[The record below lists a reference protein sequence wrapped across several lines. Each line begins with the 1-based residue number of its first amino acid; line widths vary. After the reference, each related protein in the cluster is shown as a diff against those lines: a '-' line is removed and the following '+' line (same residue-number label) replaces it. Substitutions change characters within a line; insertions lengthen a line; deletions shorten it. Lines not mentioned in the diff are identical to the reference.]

1 MMCDGFPDSKGS
13 ICLMEINPV
22 LIVLGI
28 IVLAFGVWLV
38 RKLKP
43 AGESDSKIM
52 RSETVGGL
60 IVFVILSTF
69 GLGLGLIAYGFGW
82 GQRF

>member
-1 MMCDGFPDSKGS
+1 MTCDGFPDSKGS
-13 ICLMEINPV
+13 ISVMEINAV
-22 LIVLGI
+22 LILLGI

-43 AGESDSKIM
+43 AGESDGKIM
-52 RSETVGGL
+52 RSEAMGGIL
-60 IVFVILSTF
+60 VFLVLATF